1 VDLGSLA
8 YIIMESELKPTA
20 TVPCVDLEGEEDYI
34 EDFNEAAQAAG
45 ARAQEEFLEME
56 EDDRDASEQ
65 DYRAFVYSRDSWAEY
80 CKRTRDKASALKSA
94 LSRVAPRGAPGSPE
108 LEQVVEIMEV
118 FMGRETAERLCTDL
132 NRPRSWSAF
141 HDTVDYLQGFADFGS
156 AESASMPAIGGAVG
170 GSSGGADASGADR
183 GAHPFRHAVGPS
195 PVETVRPRKVYCGR
209 CDCRVNPVG
218 HAERCA
224 PVFTVDPE
232 KKSVMRRL
240 AWLGDAAH
248 LADVRRHL
256 LFTGVSDTEL
266 EMAAQRYVSREAQ
279 AAYFSRVPEPEHPAL
294 GKSVSARSAAFEA
307 NYFGAFR
314 QSYICEVL
322 REDVCYSVPPYLRA
336 YVAGFPFA
344 SEP

>member
-1 VDLGSLA
+1 MDLGSLA
-8 YIIMESELKPTA
+8 YIIMESELEPTV
-20 TVPCVDLEGEEDYI
+20 TVPCVNLEGEEDYV
-34 EDFNEAAQAAG
+34 EDFNESARAAS

-56 EDDRDASEQ
+56 QDDRDASEQ
-65 DYRAFVYSRDSWAEY
+65 DYRAFVCARDSWAEY
-80 CKRTRDKASALKSA
+80 CKRTRDKASALKAA
-94 LSRVAPRGAPGSPE
+94 LARAAPRGAPGSPV
-108 LEQVVEIMEV
+108 LEQVIEIMEV
-118 FMGRETAERLCTDL
+118 FMGREDAERLCTEL

-141 HDTVDYLQGFADFGS
+141 HDVADYLQGFADFGS
-156 AESASMPAIGGAVG
+156 AEGASVPVVG
-170 GSSGGADASGADR
+170 GVVGSSSGGAGAPR
-183 GAHPFRHAVGPS
+183 VVTGPS
-195 PVETVRPRKVYCGR
+195 AFGVVRPTKVYCSR

-232 KKSVMRRL
+232 KKSVIRRL

-256 LFTGVSDTEL
+256 LFTGVSDVEL